1 MLPNT
6 FVHLPDIGPVT
17 ERELWDSGVHTWED
31 FLSASSLPDRA
42 ERNVGQLRS
51 LVAESQER
59 LDEMDASY
67 FSDALPRNEMWRLYA
82 EFRDRAAFVDIETT
96 GLSPDSSDITM
107 VGVLDFQGYRAFVQD
122 ENMEDLRGALEEYDL
137 LVTFNGAAF
146 DLPFIE
152 HKLGRMFAQVAHIDL
167 MFPLRRMGLT
177 GGLKAIE
184 KRLKVGRPSALSTL
198 NGFDAVLMWRMWRNG
213 DKAARDTLVRYNAE
227 DVLSLP
233 KIAEIVY
240 DGLTDRLDV
249 PCAKLE
255 PSDVPDVTLPFDEGV
270 IERLAEMKVRR

>member
-1 MLPNT
+1 LLSNT

-17 ERELWDSGVHTWED
+17 EREIWDSGVHTWED
-31 FLSASSLPDRA
+31 FLSASSLPARA
-42 ERNVGQLRS
+42 ERNVGQLRE
-51 LVAESQER
+51 LVSESKDR
-59 LDEMDASY
+59 LDALDAAY
-67 FSDALPRNEMWRLYA
+67 FSDVLPNNEMWRLYA

-96 GLSPDSSDITM
+96 GLSPDTADITM
-107 VGVLDFQGYRAFVQD
+107 VGVLDFQGYRAFVRD
-122 ENMEDLRGALEEYDL
+122 ENLEDLRGALEEYDL
-137 LVTFNGAAF
+137 MVTFNGAAF

-167 MFPLRRMGLT
+167 MFPLRRMGLK

-184 KRLKVGRPSALSTL
+184 KRLNVGRPSALSTL
-198 NGFDAVLMWRMWRNG
+198 TGFDAVLMWRMWRNG

-233 KIAEIVY
+233 KLAEIVY
-240 DGLTDRLDV
+240 DGLADRLDV

-255 PSDVPDVTLPFDEGV
+255 PSDLPDITLPFDEDV
-270 IERLAEMKVRR
+270 IGRLAEMRVSR

>member
-31 FLSASSLPDRA
+31 FLSASSLPPRA
-42 ERNVGQLRS
+42 QRNAGQLRE
-51 LVAESQER
+51 LVAESQVR
-59 LDEMDASY
+59 LDEMDAAY
-67 FSDALPRNEMWRLYA
+67 FSDALPKNEMWRLYA

-96 GLSPDSSDITM
+96 GLSPDFSDITM
-107 VGVLDFQGYRAFVQD
+107 VGVLDFQGYRAFVRD
-122 ENMEDLRGALEEYDL
+122 ENLEDFREAIEEYDL

-152 HKLGRMFAQVAHIDL
+152 HKLGRMFSQVAHIDL
-167 MFPLRRMGLT
+167 MFPLRRMGLR

-184 KRLKVGRPSALSTL
+184 KRLRVGRPSALSAL
-198 NGFDAVLMWRMWRNG
+198 NGYDAVLMWRMWRNG

-227 DVLSLP
+227 DVASLP
-233 KIAEIVY
+233 KLAEIVY

-249 PCAKLE
+249 PCARLE
-255 PSDVPDVTLPFDEGV
+255 PSDVPNITLPFDEEV
-270 IERLAEMKVRR
+270 IERLAELKVRR

>member
-42 ERNVGQLRS
+42 ERKAVQLRS

-122 ENMEDLRGALEEYDL
+122 ENMEDLRR
-137 LVTFNGAAF
+137 
-146 DLPFIE
+146 
-152 HKLGRMFAQVAHIDL
+152 H
-167 MFPLRRMGLT
+167 
-177 GGLKAIE
+177 
-184 KRLKVGRPSALSTL
+184 
-198 NGFDAVLMWRMWRNG
+198 
-213 DKAARDTLVRYNAE
+213 
-227 DVLSLP
+227 
-233 KIAEIVY
+233 
-240 DGLTDRLDV
+240 
-249 PCAKLE
+249 
-255 PSDVPDVTLPFDEGV
+255 
-270 IERLAEMKVRR
+270 